1 MRVVAPPVHRGPHLL
16 FFRLFRMLRL
26 FRLRDILKEKR
37 EDTTMSCPAFQD
49 TESIMP
55 KKHDIDLATQSS
67 KEIAALLPKK
77 HQDFRL
83 FVREKQREVEITL
96 PFSAVKMLLH
106 ILTQMSEGNA
116 VTIIPIHAE
125 LSTQEAANLLNV
137 SRPFLVQLLESGKI
151 PFHKVGSHR
160 RIYFRD
166 LQAFKT
172 KMDATSNQVL
182 QDLAEQA
189 QKLDMGY

>member
-1 MRVVAPPVHRGPHLL
+1 
-16 FFRLFRMLRL
+16 
-26 FRLRDILKEKR
+26 
-37 EDTTMSCPAFQD
+37 MSCPAFQD
-49 TESIMP
+49 AESVMP
-55 KKHDIDLATQSS
+55 KEHDITLAMRSS
-67 KEIAALLPKK
+67 KELASLLPRN

-83 FVREKQREVEITL
+83 FVREKQKEVELTL

-137 SRPFLVQLLESGKI
+137 SRPFLVQLLEKGKI

-160 RIYFRD
+160 RVYFKD

-172 KMDATSNQVL
+172 QVDSTSNQAL
-182 QDLAEQA
+182 KDLSEQA

>member
-1 MRVVAPPVHRGPHLL
+1 MTCL
-16 FFRLFRMLRL
+16 
-26 FRLRDILKEKR
+26 
-37 EDTTMSCPAFQD
+37 AFQD
-49 TESIMP
+49 AGSFIP
-55 KKHDIDLATQSS
+55 QKHDIELATASS
-67 KEIAALLPKK
+67 KELSALLPKK

-83 FVREKQREVEITL
+83 FVREKKREVELTL
-96 PFSAVKMLLH
+96 PFAAVNMLLH

-137 SRPFLVQLLESGKI
+137 SRPFLVKLLENRKI

-166 LQAFKT
+166 LQVFKT
-172 KMDATSNQVL
+172 EMDATSNQAL
-182 QDLAEQA
+182 QDLSEQA
-189 QKLDMGY
+189 QKLNMGY